1 MDRVGRGHG
10 IFVVACPVVQGPYDL
25 EDVMLTNE
33 TFIPSIKQLIHHLVH
48 IGQSMDLA
56 VDRHVLQTEEAITD
70 QLKVSVIL
78 NVMHGLVT
86 RL

>member
-1 MDRVGRGHG
+1 M
-10 IFVVACPVVQGPYDL
+10 IACPIIQGPHDL
-25 EDVMLTNE
+25 EDVMFTYE
-33 TFIPSIKQLIHHLVH
+33 AFIPSIKQLIHHLVH

-78 NVMHGLVT
+78 YVMHGLVT